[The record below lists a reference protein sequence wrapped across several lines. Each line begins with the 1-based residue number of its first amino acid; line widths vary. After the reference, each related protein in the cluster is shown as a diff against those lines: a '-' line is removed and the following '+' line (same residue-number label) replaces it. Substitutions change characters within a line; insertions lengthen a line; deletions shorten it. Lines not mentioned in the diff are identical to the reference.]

1 MGSNVFVIFIK
12 TVTKGSGLKIS
23 VIISI
28 NLLVILF
35 FRSNALI
42 PYFTMLLS
50 MAASAAVVIVDSR
63 LHSILLYVLFVYG
76 LRPNSVRL
84 LILLYSLLVASVLS
98 LPYLAVDVLSFSL
111 SLTLTF
117 FIVLTTLSLIYK
129 RVRDTAAI
137 PQI

>member
-84 LILLYSLLVASVLS
+84 LILLYSLLVTSVLS

-111 SLTLTF
+111 ALTLTF

>member
-1 MGSNVFVIFIK
+1 LGSNVFVIFIK

-111 SLTLTF
+111 ALTLTF

>member
-111 SLTLTF
+111 ALTLTF

>member
-111 SLTLTF
+111 ALTLTF

-129 RVRDTAAI
+129 RVRDTATI